1 NPVSMAERSAAY
13 QLHHVQ
19 HQQQQQQQ
27 HLQTRVSDHAFW
39 EQEMRAIQAIP
50 SELSAFKSAELPL
63 ARIKKIMKLDD
74 DVKTM
79 MIAAEAPLLFSKAA
93 EIFIRELTY
102 RAWMHTERARR
113 RTLQRNDIALS
124 VGDPETDQFDFL
136 IDIVPRDTPPPS
148 LPPHQQH
155 QMAHYQQQTA
165 IAGHNSASA
174 GSSSKNNNNH
184 NTNNNINK
192 STSSSAG
199 SSASSTMAAVISSG
213 GGSAPVQYVIQLPVG
228 AAAGG
233 QLVGGSAGLQVQSQ
247 SQQQQPMQIFISHQE
262 AAAAAA
268 AAAPT
273 SVTVSTSIQPVDV
286 KPIIT
291 TATMVSSSATSSAA
305 GPPAHAQL

>member
-1 NPVSMAERSAAY
+1 AERSAAY

-19 HQQQQQQQ
+19 HQQQQQQ
-27 HLQTRVSDHAFW
+27 HLQTRVSDHTFW

>member
-1 NPVSMAERSAAY
+1 AERSAVY

-19 HQQQQQQQ
+19 HQQQQQQ
-27 HLQTRVSDHAFW
+27 HLQTRVSDHTFW

-50 SELSAFKSAELPL
+50 PELSAFKSAELPL

-136 IDIVPRDTPPPS
+136 IDIVPRDTPPPPP

-155 QMAHYQQQTA
+155 QIAHYQQQTA

-174 GSSSKNNNNH
+174 GSSSENNNNH

-247 SQQQQPMQIFISHQE
+247 SQQQQPMQIFLSHQE
-262 AAAAAA
+262 AAAAVA

-305 GPPAHAQL
+305 GPPVHAQL